1 MSKICNNCGNILEDD
16 AVFCGNCG
24 TMYTAAPVEAPVE
37 APVQEEAPAPKK
49 KFNLMTLIIAAAGAL
64 TLLILMIALLA
75 SGGKKS
81 AVKNYEKVMN
91 GKVNALTKMAPKDYW
106 KYLEDEEDVDIDEL
120 KEEFEEMLE
129 GQQERWEDEYGK
141 NVKIKIKMEDSKKMK
156 KKDLKN
162 LAEALADRYEFI
174 SKKDVKK
181 AFEVDLE
188 MTIKGRDDE
197 DDSEMEAAVVK
208 IGGKWYLISY
218 SEYEDEVY
226 ARFVVDNLVG

>member
-1 MSKICNNCGNILEDD
+1 
-16 AVFCGNCG
+16 
-24 TMYTAAPVEAPVE
+24 
-37 APVQEEAPAPKK
+37 
-49 KFNLMTLIIAAAGAL
+49 
-64 TLLILMIALLA
+64 
-75 SGGKKS
+75 
-81 AVKNYEKVMN
+81 
-91 GKVNALTKMAPKDYW
+91 
-106 KYLEDEEDVDIDEL
+106 
-120 KEEFEEMLE
+120 
-129 GQQERWEDEYGK
+129 
-141 NVKIKIKMEDSKKMK
+141 MK